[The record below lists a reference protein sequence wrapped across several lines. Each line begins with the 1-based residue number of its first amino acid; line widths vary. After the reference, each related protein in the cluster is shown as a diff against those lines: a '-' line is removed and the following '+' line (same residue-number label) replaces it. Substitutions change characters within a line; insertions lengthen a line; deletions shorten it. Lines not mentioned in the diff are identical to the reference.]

1 MRRYTLLVY
10 NHTKERYID
19 NLSTLDAG
27 QTRYFN
33 VSWRLQGLGL
43 KSESDFIYATIGERC
58 IDLPTDTNVVVSWED
73 INDVVN
79 IHQSICGKDI
89 LFLSIEV
96 HEAADDKEWAQFLE
110 RIKPYICNTARCDIY
125 CLGLDSREVDFTTRL
140 FDCDNILKLFADIDE
155 ELREIESFLNDK
167 DNDSSTLRAYKER
180 FELLRYETCLQ
191 ILCSNISD
199 PSVVSKAS
207 GVVHTYSLTR
217 Q

>member
-1 MRRYTLLVY
+1 MRRYTLRLY
-10 NHTKERYID
+10 NHTKGIYID
-19 NLSTLDAG
+19 SLSALDAG
-27 QTRYFN
+27 QIRHFD

-43 KSESDFIYATIGERC
+43 KARSVDVYAAIGDRHIELP
-58 IDLPTDTNVVVSWED
+58 IDTEVVVLWED

-79 IHQSICGKDI
+79 IHQNIYGEDH

-96 HEAADDKEWAQFLE
+96 REAANDNEWSQFLE

-125 CLGLDSREVDFTTRL
+125 CLGLDSREVDFATRL
-140 FDCDNILKLFADIDE
+140 FDSDNIIELLADIEE
-155 ELREIESFLNDK
+155 ELRKIESFLNVK

-180 FELLRYETCLQ
+180 FEQLRYETCLK

-199 PSVVSKAS
+199 PSIVSKAS